1 MEKVD
6 SQGKPVKDVKFNNYQ
21 LVDSQKATI
30 FDKIFGTKYRTSK
43 VGQEQ
48 KTSDK
53 CFCVIFDSYYKSL
66 LSGRKTRH

>member
-6 SQGKPVKDVKFNNYQ
+6 SQGKPVKDVKFNNCQ

-30 FDKIFGTKYRTSK
+30 FGKIFGTKYRTSK

-48 KTSDK
+48 KTVTNASA
-53 CFCVIFDSYYKSL
+53 
-66 LSGRKTRH
+66 